1 MSNELSGNRRGG
13 GARAIGGMAFF
24 VAAAVCF
31 AALAIVRPA
40 EIGSVQTGIDQC
52 AACGMT
58 IEDAK
63 YAGCRAIKNDGKV
76 AMLLYD
82 DLGCM
87 LDADRANEGGIAHA
101 WYVQDFD
108 GSGWI
113 KASNAWYVMDAKN
126 ATPMGSGIVAF
137 RKKPAARAMT
147 FQEVAEK
154 RHAYMKERYGG
165 E

>member
-1 MSNELSGNRRGG
+1 M
-13 GARAIGGMAFF
+13 ARALGKSNANVAKRLGLIGL
-24 VAAAVCF
+24 F
-31 AALAIVRPA
+31 AALWVVFFVMAYDRATPPPI
-40 EIGSVQTGIDQC
+40 EIGKSAC
-52 AACGMT
+52 ASCGMT

-87 LDADRANEGGIAHA
+87 LDADRASEGGPAHA

-113 KASNAWYVMDAKN
+113 EASNAWYVMDAKN

-137 RKKPAARAMT
+137 RAKPAAGAMT
-147 FQEVAEK
+147 FREVAEK
-154 RHAYMKERYGG
+154 RHAYMKEKYGG

>member
-1 MSNELSGNRRGG
+1 MSNELSGNSRGG
-13 GARAIGGMAFF
+13 GARAIGGMALF

-58 IEDAK
+58 IEDSGF
-63 YAGCRAIKNDGKV
+63 AGARVMREGGRT
-76 AMLLYD
+76 LYYD

-87 LDADRANEGGIAHA
+87 LDAAREKNAVPAIKTF
-101 WYVQDFD
+101 VQDAQD
-108 GSGWI
+108 GKWVRAE
-113 KASNAWYVMDAKN
+113 KAWFVMDAKN
-126 ATPMGSGIVAF
+126 RTPMGSGIVAF
-137 RKKPAARAMT
+137 RTKPAAGAMT
-147 FQEVAEK
+147 FQEVVEK
-154 RHAYMKERYGG
+154 RHAYMKAKYGG